1 MNDFV
6 LYNLKAGACLAGFY
20 LFYKLLLSR
29 ETLHRMNR
37 IVLLLLTVLSF
48 VLPLCVVTIERTMP
62 APVLRVE
69 PLPVPIDMP
78 LVAPVMPSLPPS
90 LPVAPPKPFPWSE
103 VTLMLL
109 LAGGAGALA
118 WSVRSL
124 VEVVCMI
131 RRGRREPLGD
141 GIVLVR
147 TPERI
152 TPFSWLR
159 YIVLCDGDYYES
171 GPQIIAHERAH
182 IRLRHSFDLALTD
195 LCSCLQWF
203 NPAMWLLRQE
213 LRAIHEYEADQAVLR
228 NGVDARSYQM
238 LLIKKAV
245 GGRWYSVANSL
256 NHSNLKSRITMM
268 LRKRSSRWAAA
279 KALLLLP
286 LVGVALGAFARTTYV
301 VSDDKVTQNSENPQ
315 GFTGWMGVM
324 PDGEGRMRFELE
336 GEGDAIRGAL
346 GLMNYYSILYL
357 GDEPRTNSFV
367 RLLTALIENP
377 QQAVTEFLD
386 PLVLVDGRPLD
397 AVYALPDGDRIAS
410 IILYDPSAGCTE
422 FGTEGMQGAV
432 AIRTKQ
438 AGAPNPAV
446 QQALQPQEP
455 SPDRFLDRSCWFT
468 GRDLVGDPDGG
479 GVAMSGSFA
488 LLPLTKEE
496 QQSRFDSAM
505 KKNEVVVPDDWMFNG
520 KCAVRMD
527 GEDRAVA
534 TVYGYGDAMMA
545 AASVVNPM
553 RSTLNGEEL
562 PLERRRLG
570 KIIFRLSRTAAATP
584 EWMAVPMPLTL
595 VDGRRITRMEEVP
608 DAGRILR
615 IEALGRTSA
624 MKEYGPEG
632 EAGAVRITTKTEGSD
647 SDAEVEAE
655 RRKGAVVTSAMSDQ
669 GPKPEQG
676 FYFGGGS
683 PTVEQDDVRLE
694 LLKEHLPKFNESTA
708 RNGIEDLEA
717 RMQAL
722 YDSILRVR
730 PAGRALE
737 TKLLADQF
745 TGQLSFR
752 IPDSERAIFYMA
764 GKGDGMM
771 ALASCL
777 WDGYMPLGR
786 TVYRLSYDGVNS
798 PGWQGYPMPYILV
811 DGRRITASGEVPRA
825 ERIRRIE
832 VLGRQRAEQRFG
844 AAGAD
849 GAVLIDTKPADVATD
864 ALVEAEKNQGVGFF
878 SVGVTSFILGSPEAE
893 TPGTYGPD
901 YLAVREPA
909 RKMKRVGSSSFSG
922 QAAFVPELGGV
933 KATCYLAGE
942 GDGMMA
948 IASQLWRETPE
959 LSNVAYRLSKKG
971 AADRVWKN
979 EPMPYTFVDGRRI
992 DRAGEVPDAR
1002 YIAQVVVVE
1011 RDFAVHRFGPD
1022 ARGGAV
1028 LMLTKEPGD
1037 DNLAAVEAAKAR
1049 GAGYMSAGR
1058 MTYEALSPAG
1068 VLRLAAMKAAKR
1080 DTAVQ
1085 SSTDAGQAGPVQT
1098 TITSSGEPEAVH
1110 ADVRMKRSLI
1120 DFKNKKIVMIA
1131 GDAGCDTIF
1140 MLPVDTV
1147 HDDLGG
1153 RRSGTGKGLLIE
1165 TWQSAP
1171 LAGDVQAGR
1180 GDKGSDYRVVFLN
1193 ASTEHDPT
1201 TGYLQVADTSGPH
1214 FRIMVGKGYRD
1225 VLVFLDG
1232 EPKKAS
1238 CLKRL
1243 DSSEIVR
1250 VKLLRTDDELA
1261 PYGERAAEGKIAVEL
1276 YTAQGWRERMK

>member
-1 MNDFV
+1 MNEFV
-6 LYNLKAGACLAGFY
+6 LYNLKAGVCLAGFY

-48 VLPLCVVTIERTMP
+48 VLPFCVVTIERELP
-62 APVLRVE
+62 AQELRME
-69 PLPVPIDMP
+69 PLPVRIDIP
-78 LVAPVMPSLPPS
+78 QVATAMPSLTPA
-90 LPVAPPKPFPWSE
+90 LPVAPPKPFPWSA
-103 VTLMLL
+103 VTLGLL
-109 LAGGAGALA
+109 LAGAVGALA

-124 VEVVCMI
+124 VSVVRMI
-131 RRGRREPLGD
+131 RRGRRETLED

-147 TPERI
+147 THERV

-228 NGVDARSYQM
+228 SGADARSYQM

-279 KALLLLP
+279 KTLLLLP

-324 PDGEGRMRFELE
+324 PDGEGRLRFELE

-346 GLMNYYSILYL
+346 GLMNYYAILYL
-357 GDEPRTNSFV
+357 GEEPRTNGFV

-397 AVYALPDGDRIAS
+397 GVYALPDGDRIAS
-410 IILYDPSAGCTE
+410 IILCDPSAGCTE
-422 FGTEGMQGAV
+422 FGTEGMQGVV

-446 QQALQPQEP
+446 QQALQPLEP
-455 SPDRFLDRSCWFT
+455 SPDRFLDKSCWFT
-468 GRDLVGDPDGG
+468 GRDLIGDSDGG
-479 GVAMSGSFA
+479 LSMGGSFA
-488 LLPLTKEE
+488 RLPLTREE
-496 QQSRFDSAM
+496 QQTLSDSAR
-505 KKNEVVVPDDWMFNG
+505 KKNEVVAPDDWMFSG

-553 RSTLNGEEL
+553 RILKEEEL
-562 PLERRRLG
+562 PIERRRLG

-584 EWMAVPMPLTL
+584 EWMAVPMPLTF

-608 DAGRILR
+608 DAGHILR

-632 EAGAVRITTKTEGSD
+632 EAGAVRITTKAEGAD
-647 SDAEVEAE
+647 TDAEVEAE
-655 RRKGAVVTSAMSDQ
+655 RRKGARVTSVMPDD
-669 GPKPEQG
+669 GPKPGKG
-676 FYFGGGS
+676 FYYSGGS
-683 PTVEQDDVRLE
+683 PTVEQDDASTE
-694 LLKEHLPKFNESTA
+694 LLKEYLPKFNEATA
-708 RNGIEDLEA
+708 RNGIEELEA

-722 YDSILRVR
+722 YDSMLRVR
-730 PAGRALE
+730 PAGRPLE

-745 TGQLSFR
+745 SGQLFCR

-771 ALASCL
+771 AVASCL

-786 TVYRLSYDGVNS
+786 TVYRLSYDGRNASV
-798 PGWQGYPMPYILV
+798 WQGYPMPYTVV
-811 DGRRITASGEVPRA
+811 DGRRITASEEVPRA

-832 VLGRQRAEQRFG
+832 VLGRQRAAERFG

-864 ALVEAEKNQGVGFF
+864 ALVEAEKNLGVGVL
-878 SVGVTSFILGSPEAE
+878 SVGVLSFSLSSPEAE
-893 TPGTYGPD
+893 TPGRDDPD

-909 RKMKRVGSSSFSG
+909 RKVKGVGSSSFSG
-922 QAAFVPELGGV
+922 QAAFVLQGGDV
-933 KATCYLAGE
+933 LATCYLAGE

-948 IASQLWRETPE
+948 IASQLWRSAPE
-959 LSNVAYRLSKKG
+959 LSNIAYRLSKKG

-979 EPMPYTFVDGRRI
+979 EPMPYTLVDGRCI

-1002 YIAQVVVVE
+1002 YIAQVLVME
-1011 RDFAVHRFGPD
+1011 RHFAVSRFGPD

-1028 LMLTKEPGD
+1028 LMLTKSPEE
-1037 DNLAAVEAAKAR
+1037 DNLAPVMTAKAR
-1049 GAGYMSAGR
+1049 GAGYMSAGK
-1058 MTYEALSPAG
+1058 MTYEAKSPAD
-1068 VLRLAAMKAAKR
+1068 VLRLAAAEAAKR
-1080 DTAVQ
+1080 DAAVQ
-1085 SSTDAGQAGPVQT
+1085 SSPDAGQAVPTPGT
-1098 TITSSGEPEAVH
+1098 TDTSSEEPEAIH
-1110 ADVRMKRSLI
+1110 TDVRMNRNVI
-1120 DFKNKKIVMIA
+1120 DLKNNRIVMMT
-1131 GDAGCDTIF
+1131 GGSGCATIF
-1140 MLPVDTV
+1140 TLPVDTLR
-1147 HDDLGG
+1147 DAPSGR
-1153 RRSGTGKGLLIE
+1153 RRSGSGKGVLIE

-1171 LAGDVQAGR
+1171 LAVQADGN
-1180 GDKGSDYRVVFLN
+1180 DKGSDYCIVFLN
-1193 ASTEHDPT
+1193 ATTQHDPT
-1201 TGYLQVADTSGPH
+1201 TGSLRIAETGDRY
-1214 FRIMVGKGYRD
+1214 FRIMVGKGYRK
-1225 VLVFLDG
+1225 VRVFLDG

-1238 CLKRL
+1238 YLKRL
-1243 DSSEIVR
+1243 DSSKIVR
-1250 VKLLRTDDELA
+1250 VKLLCTDDELA
-1261 PYGERAAEGKIAVEL
+1261 PYGGRAAEGMVVVEL
-1276 YTAQGWRERMK
+1276 YTAQGWHERMR